1 MELGFVS
8 MGWFYEPFQ
17 EFLDI
22 QKRAGCNSVTLW
34 AIGPPNEG
42 FSLKEE
48 SLVSK
53 DLRVSEFW
61 ILSLV

>member
-17 EFLDI
+17 EFLNI
-22 QKRAGCNSVTLW
+22 QKGAGCNSVTLW
-34 AIGPPNEG
+34 AIGPPIG
-42 FSLKEE
+42 HFSLKEE

-53 DLRVSEFW
+53 DLRVCLNFGFCH
-61 ILSLV
+61 